1 MKAARGIKYSRIV
14 LGLFFVGL
22 MTTAFALFGITY
34 LGNLSIAEIEIER
47 RAEKENALAS
57 LVFENHLKQLESQLR
72 AATLN
77 RGLIDAVKSYDSG
90 EATRILEQLG
100 QNTTGPLPDVQIL
113 DHEHQM
119 GWLNASLSLV
129 DVSAVLPGQT
139 VKTMPPD
146 VWRLY
151 SDDDA
156 TPPVIA
162 ALIAIPIIDPDD
174 GRVIAKLIGGSSLN
188 DSFSLLDALSNIL
201 GVDSIAIVHE
211 GERLASIG
219 ALSDANQLATAL
231 NVLSDKDYYLENGR
245 LFTKSILYLDEH
257 AHPVYA
263 LADEPSDIIE
273 NIQSTYLEISV
284 PFLIYTAL
292 ASLAAALIINRFT
305 GPALTS
311 LVGYATA
318 RRNKGT
324 VAEFRPG
331 RIAEYN
337 RLGSLFE
344 EAFESVHKTNAQFRG
359 LIDGSLQGVV
369 VHADQKILY
378 VNRALLEML
387 RYPSDVP
394 DTLLGESIWNI
405 YAPFEGERLKNY
417 HALRRRGEVVPNV
430 YEVRGLSKGG
440 EYIWLEQHVRMTTWD
455 NRPAFYVTVHDI
467 SERKEQEKLI
477 ELQSNYDLLTN
488 LPNRNLFLDR
498 LKQAINQSERG
509 SRVSAL
515 LIVDIDRFK
524 VINETFGHE
533 FGDEIIKIIG
543 SRIEAVLQW
552 NETLSRLGG
561 DEFAIVL
568 PDAVDEWEIE
578 NKAQQILDAV
588 SKKIEVED
596 GKDFFLAAS
605 IGITVCP
612 YDGVAQDGLMRQ
624 ADAAMYQAK
633 SDGGNGF
640 RFFARQM
647 NERTARTLQLE
658 TALRN
663 AIDDEKLEIHIQ
675 PIIDYVT
682 GAICGCEAL
691 ARWHDPELGMVSPA
705 EFIPIAEETGLIVP
719 LGKHVLRKACA
730 FHAAC
735 AARGL
740 EINGIGVNISPRQC
754 REDGFV
760 NSIKNIL
767 DETGMDARHLRLEMT
782 ENVMFDD
789 DRIDPVSLLNAIK
802 TLGVKI
808 SLDDFGTGYSSLS
821 YLKRLPIDTLKI
833 DRSFIM
839 DLDSDLNDHAMVE
852 AIISMAGKLDIEVV
866 CEGAETRQ
874 QCDILTG
881 LGCRLV
887 QGFYLGR
894 PMPEQE
900 FFEYV
905 SRKPYETNLAKKVG

>member
-1 MKAARGIKYSRIV
+1 MRAARGVKYSRIV

-34 LGNLSIAEIEIER
+34 LGNLSIAETEIDR
-47 RAEKENALAS
+47 RAERENALAS

-72 AATLN
+72 TASLN

-100 QNTTGPLPDVQIL
+100 QNTTGPLPDVLIL

-129 DVSAVLPGQT
+129 DVSAVLPGQS
-139 VKTMPPD
+139 VKTMSPD

-156 TPPVIA
+156 TPPVIV
-162 ALIAIPIIDPDD
+162 ALIAIPLIDPDD
-174 GRVIAKLIGGSSLN
+174 GRVIARLIGGSSLN

-201 GVDSIAIVHE
+201 GVDNIAIVHE
-211 GERLASIG
+211 GHSLASIG
-219 ALSDANQLATAL
+219 DLSEPEMLATAL
-231 NVLSDKDYYLENGR
+231 KALQDKDHRLKDGR
-245 LFTKSILYLDEH
+245 LFTKSVLYHDEH
-257 AHPVYA
+257 GHPVYA
-263 LADEPSDIIE
+263 LADEPSDIIQ
-273 NIQSTYLEISV
+273 NIQSTYLDISV

-292 ASLAAALIINRFT
+292 ASLAAALVINRFT
-305 GPALTS
+305 GPALAR
-311 LVGYATA
+311 LVDYATA
-318 RRNKGT
+318 RRIQGNL
-324 VAEFRPG
+324 AEYQPG

-387 RYPSDVP
+387 HYPSENLDELV
-394 DTLLGESIWNI
+394 GEAIWKV
-405 YAPFEGERLKNY
+405 YAPFERERLRNY
-417 HALRRRGEVVPNV
+417 HTLRSRGEVVPNI
-430 YEVRGLSKGG
+430 YEVRGLSKDGD
-440 EYIWLEQHVRMTTWD
+440 YVWLEQHVRLTNWD
-455 NRPAFYVTVHDI
+455 NKRAIYVTVLDI
-467 SERKEQEKLI
+467 TERKEQEKLI

-498 LKQAINQSERG
+498 LKQAITQSDNS

-524 VINETFGHE
+524 VINETFGHG
-533 FGDEIIKIIG
+533 FGDEIIKILG
-543 SRIEAVLQW
+543 ARIEAVLQW

-578 NKAQQILDAV
+578 NKAHLILEAV
-588 SKKIEVED
+588 SKKIEAED
-596 GKDFFLAAS
+596 GKEFFLTAS

-612 YDGVAQDGLMRQ
+612 YDGTAQDGLMRQ

-647 NERTARTLQLE
+647 NERAARTLQLE
-658 TALRN
+658 TALRS
-663 AIDDEKLEIHIQ
+663 AIEEEKLDIHIQ

-682 GAICGCEAL
+682 GTISGCEAL
-691 ARWHDPELGMVSPA
+691 ARWTDPELGVISPA

-719 LGKHVLRKACA
+719 LGKHVLRKACV
-730 FHAAC
+730 FHADC

-740 EINGIGVNISPRQC
+740 DINGIGVNISPRQC

-760 NSIKNIL
+760 NSIKEIL
-767 DETGMDARHLRLEMT
+767 DETGMDARFLRLEMT

-802 TLGVKI
+802 SLGVKI

-839 DLDSDLNDHAMVE
+839 DLDSDLDDQAMVE
-852 AIISMAGKLDIEVV
+852 AIISMASKLDVEVV

-874 QCDILTG
+874 QCDILSN

-894 PMPEQE
+894 PMQEHE
-900 FFEYV
+900 FFDFV
-905 SRKPYETNLAKKVG
+905 ARKPYETNLAQKVS